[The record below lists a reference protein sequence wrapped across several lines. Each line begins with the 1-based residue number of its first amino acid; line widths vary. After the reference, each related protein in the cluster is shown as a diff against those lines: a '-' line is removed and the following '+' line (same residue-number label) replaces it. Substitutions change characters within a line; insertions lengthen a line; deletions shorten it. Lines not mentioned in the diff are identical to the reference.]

1 MNQNIEYVLIKNI
14 KGKFKTIDYLLKNNY
29 ITLEEITEFY
39 IHTSVDV
46 DFECDIDFFYEYK
59 DKGLNIFALTEK
71 YINSGNK
78 SEDAIFKFAQIPGAN
93 ISAIEDYFIHIE
105 DFYHL
110 TLLARSVSGANLKKI
125 EKAIIDGYS
134 SYEKWTDKF
143 LITPDI
149 EILCELTRIDGVNI
163 EAIEDLVIRLAT
175 LDGYIEFV
183 KKATNINLKKLED
196 AYISEVKKLNAKGF
210 AYVDFVCSVPN
221 ADVKKFENEVLQAK
235 DYDAAYE
242 FAIRVKDANVGKIV
256 RFIIDGFQK
265 LNALPKNTYHAY
277 LTILAKHVQG
287 KDLELVINEILRIST
302 PIELCRL
309 AVFNKFNPKIVEKEL
324 IKAKDGESIRYFATN
339 IPTANIEALEDIEI
353 KYGDTENLVIFA
365 LAVPKSNIDKIEIEL
380 QKRTDAIRIID
391 LLKDNKCIVNNSNK
405 KILERFEKSV
415 RKNGVP
421 QDIKD
426 ISFVEKFLM
435 KIANKEEIDDKTFA
449 ENFKKTPETI
459 GKICTSDSP
468 VRFKAIDYL
477 LERKLITLEELVSY
491 YIKNYTNYSLEFFY
505 KYKDRLD
512 IFKIT
517 NQILSTNELTFILAF
532 AKIPGANISAIE
544 DYFIS
549 KKNLRFLSR
558 IPHINVNKVEH
569 AIIKQ
574 YKDFEKSP
582 NKEISEEDLESLISL
597 TEVKGINI
605 SIIEDIVIKYGNV
618 FDYIKFIRNVS
629 TANISKFEDGL
640 IAKTEKSYYAAKMY
654 WNFIVGV
661 PSANIEKFENAI
673 LKTKDFYTICRHFA
687 KHKDANVKRIINFV
701 LDEYKKDKENKKD
714 VRVYPDCF
722 AVLAQVADK
731 EDLETLTDV
740 LISSHSNLFGF
751 LATIPGINLE
761 KIENVVVERKYIQS
775 AIIIAYEVPTA
786 NVEKLEDVVIKF
798 GSVYDIMEFAL
809 IIPNANLDV
818 IISELLKRPDTLTD
832 VKDFSIYENL
842 AQFIGED
849 RRATSEAILF
859 NIINVLEFN
868 EFNKK
873 ERNLYATENQSREE
887 TDKLFLD
894 KPQKLVRK
902 KDNNKMEA
910 IK

>member
-1 MNQNIEYVLIKNI
+1 MNQNIEYVLMKNI
-14 KGKFKTIDYLLKNNY
+14 KGRFKTIDYLLKNNY

-39 IHTSVDV
+39 INNSVSI

-93 ISAIEDYFIHIE
+93 ISAIEDYFILIE

-110 TLLARSVSGANLKKI
+110 ALLAQSVTGANLKKI

-134 SYEKWTDKF
+134 SYEKWTDRF
-143 LITPDI
+143 LITSDI
-149 EILCELTRIDGVNI
+149 EILCNLTRIDGANI
-163 EAIEDLVIRLAT
+163 EAIEDLVIKLAT
-175 LDGYIEFV
+175 LDSYIEFV
-183 KKATNINLKKLED
+183 KRAANINFKKLED
-196 AYISEVKKLNAKGF
+196 AYISKVKKTNAKGF

-221 ADVKKFENEVLQAK
+221 ADVNKFENAVLQAK
-235 DYDAAYE
+235 DYVVAYE
-242 FAIRVKDANVGKIV
+242 FATCVKGANVGKIV

-265 LNALPKNTYHAY
+265 ENALSKGTYYVY
-277 LTILAKHVQG
+277 LKILAKHVQG

-302 PIELCRL
+302 PIELCQL
-309 AVFNKFNPKIVEKEL
+309 AVFNKFDSKIAEKAL
-324 IKAKDGESIRYFATN
+324 IKAKDGESIRFFATN
-339 IPTANIEALEDIEI
+339 IPTANIEVFENIEI
-353 KYGDTENLVIFA
+353 KYGDTENLVMFA
-365 LAVPKSNIDKIEIEL
+365 VSVPKSNIDKIENEL
-380 QKRTDAIRIID
+380 QKRPDAMRIID
-391 LLKDNKCIVNNSNK
+391 SIKKNKSNK
-405 KILERFEKSV
+405 KILERLAKSV

-421 QDIKD
+421 QDTKD
-426 ISFVEKFLM
+426 ISYVEKFLM
-435 KIANKEEIDDKTFA
+435 KIAHKEEINDKTFA
-449 ENFKKTPETI
+449 KNFKKTSETI
-459 GKICTSDSP
+459 RKICTSDSP

-558 IPHINVNKVEH
+558 IPNINVNKVEQ

-582 NKEISEEDLESLISL
+582 NKEILEEDLITLISL

-714 VRVYPDCF
+714 VRIYPDCF

-761 KIENVVVERKYIQS
+761 KIENVVVERKYVQS
-775 AIIIAYEVPTA
+775 ALAIAYNVPTA
-786 NVEKLEDVVIKF
+786 NIEKLEDVVIKF
-798 GSVYDIMEFAL
+798 GSVYEIMIFAL
-809 IIPNANLDV
+809 VIPSANLDV
-818 IISELLKRPDTLTD
+818 IINELLKRPDALTT
-832 VKDFSIYENL
+832 VRGISINENL
-842 AQFIGED
+842 AQFIKEN
-849 RRATSEAILF
+849 RKATTEAILF

-894 KPQKLVRK
+894 ESQKLVRK
-902 KDNNKMEA
+902 KANNKMEA